1 MAEVLLYN
9 IGGEKLRK
17 IRTALLRLGLS
28 GRTVSSEEYG
38 HPIGFLA
45 GLVGFGPSE
54 DFGGEDFTG
63 EMMLMSG
70 LSSRQFSALLDT
82 LRASRCTVTL
92 KAVVTESNALWNSS
106 ELYRALRTEHDTMRE
121 YIEARKKK

>member
-1 MAEVLLYN
+1 MAVVLLYN

-45 GLVGFGPSE
+45 GLEGFGHPKTAE
-54 DFGGEDFTG
+54 
-63 EMMLMSG
+63 
-70 LSSRQFSALLDT
+70 
-82 LRASRCTVTL
+82 V
-92 KAVVTESNALWNSS
+92 
-106 ELYRALRTEHDTMRE
+106 RTSPE
-121 YIEARKKK
+121 K

>member
-45 GLVGFGPSE
+45 GLEGFGPSK
-54 DFGGEDFTG
+54 DCGGEDFTG
-63 EMMLMSG
+63 EMMLAPHAARSRSK
-70 LSSRQFSALLDT
+70 LS
-82 LRASRCTVTL
+82 
-92 KAVVTESNALWNSS
+92 
-106 ELYRALRTEHDTMRE
+106 
-121 YIEARKKK
+121 